1 VASKEVRPNVEDD
14 PVKMEFTTFTTVLF
28 YLFSLALVVSGL
40 KVITS
45 RNPVQSA
52 LFLVLSFFSAAGILM
67 LLQAEFL
74 AILLVL
80 VYVGA
85 VMVLFLFVVMML
97 DINIDVLRR
106 DFGRFIPMAL
116 LVGAIIV
123 IEMALVLWH
132 GYGGTVN
139 PLHDATTQAA
149 MQTAGGEV
157 MSNTR
162 LIGKVIYTDYI
173 FAFEVAGLVLL
184 VAIIAAIALTVSH
197 QKDAKRQ
204 VISEQLKVRR
214 EDRVRLVKMQAEV
227 PATASDATPAD
238 TPAK

>member
-1 VASKEVRPNVEDD
+1 MD
-14 PVKMEFTTFTTVLF
+14 FTTVLF
-28 YLFSLALVVSGL
+28 YIFALLLTVSGL

-45 RNPVQSA
+45 RNPVASA
-52 LFLVLSFFSAAGILM
+52 LFLVLAFFNAAAIWM

-97 DINIDVLRR
+97 DINLDVLRR
-106 DFGRFIPMAL
+106 DFKRFVPMAT

-123 IEMALVLWH
+123 IETALILWH
-132 GYGGTVN
+132 GYGATVQ
-139 PLHDATTQAA
+139 PVRDTTAA
-149 MQTAGGEV
+149 VAGAADW
-157 MSNTR
+157 SNTR

-184 VAIIAAIALTVSH
+184 VAIIAAIALTTRH
-197 QKDAKRQ
+197 GKDSKRQ
-204 VISEQLKVRR
+204 RVSDQVKVRAQ
-214 EDRVRLVKMQAEV
+214 DRVRVVKMAAEKEG
-227 PATASDATPAD
+227 PAEPEIVAGDAGAG
-238 TPAK
+238 KNS

>member
-1 VASKEVRPNVEDD
+1 
-14 PVKMEFTTFTTVLF
+14 MEFTTVLF

-52 LFLVLSFFSAAGILM
+52 LFLVLSFFSAAAIWM

-74 AILLVL
+74 SILLVL

-97 DINIDVLRR
+97 DINVDVLRR
-106 DFGRFIPMAL
+106 DFGKFIPVAMI
-116 LVGAIIV
+116 VGAVIV
-123 IEMALVLWH
+123 LEMALVLWH
-132 GYGGTVN
+132 GYGGTVT
-139 PLHDATTQAA
+139 PLHDAVTQAA
-149 MQTAGGEV
+149 AATANGEP

-184 VAIIAAIALTVSH
+184 VAIIAAIGLTVDH
-197 QKDAKRQ
+197 RKDSKRQ
-204 VISEQLKVRR
+204 VISKQLKTRR
-214 EDRVRLVKMQAEV
+214 EDRVRLVKVKSESEV
-227 PATASDATPAD
+227 EPVAAASAADPAAH
-238 TPAK
+238 